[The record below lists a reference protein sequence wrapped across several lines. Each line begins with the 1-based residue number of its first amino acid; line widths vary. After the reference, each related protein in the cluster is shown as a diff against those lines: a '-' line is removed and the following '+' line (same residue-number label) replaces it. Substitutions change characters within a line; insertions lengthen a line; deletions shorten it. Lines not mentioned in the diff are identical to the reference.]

1 MDPFVAVAASPFRE
15 ATLPGRQVGEG
26 RQPLLKMLRE
36 LVVSYCRKDRLG
48 RASPHQKQNRIDSHP
63 APCLGAAHLD

>member
-26 RQPLLKMLRE
+26 VSPAQDANSLLMFLTH
-36 LVVSYCRKDRLG
+36 LVVGDVCRDDDKL
-48 RASPHQKQNRIDSHP
+48 ASIKTGYFGSVF
-63 APCLGAAHLD
+63 CK